1 MFDPTLNGVIA
12 QVEAGRIVLPAMQRP
27 FVWKEDRLTKLIDSL
42 LRDFPIGTVLL
53 WKTAN
58 MQRFRRFAKDVQSN
72 AGLTVDF
79 ERGAST
85 ERYLVLDGQQR
96 LTSLF
101 VALSGTYDGRRLFVD
116 VLSGLRGEK
125 DSSET
130 YWDCRFL
137 TEKEAEALN
146 TWPRPIGEKNM
157 PAKRAVFVKFQD
169 LTRLAAARAGVIA
182 HQRAVELGLDVAQTT
197 RMTESYLQCATVL
210 SSKTALRI
218 HLIDEDAAEPKP
230 IEEILE
236 IFARVNTGG
245 LVLQKSD
252 LLMSLLDLK
261 WNDIQPELYRAVND
275 INVLRPFNI
284 TRDDLLKSVLLANG
298 SETRFDRLVGGRD
311 LVEKLATQLPPLL
324 PSVQTAW
331 KSMTLLLMDDCK
343 ITSERF
349 FRGRHNSLLPFVH
362 YFVANPTPSPGEKR
376 RLVFAV
382 YTALMSGVFAGAE
395 ARMGAFA
402 RKECLKGKPFPLEKL
417 TRLVAQHYGVNSL
430 ELLLQKHLDLTLNIT
445 HGGITLN
452 NNPENL
458 QRDHI
463 FPRALLEKQRT
474 PSELT
479 NHYANFHFL
488 RGEDNLNKSDTP
500 PHEWF
505 KKPGNQPPYSDED
518 LKERLLQWEQLQ
530 PGQFPLMLQ
539 ERTKLIHERALILFG
554 LKAAD
559 ADAIWNKS
567 SPKTAEELLKELDD
581 L

>member
-12 QVEAGRIVLPAMQRP
+12 QVEAGKIVLPAMQRP
-27 FVWKEDRLTKLIDSL
+27 FVWKDDRITKLIDSL

-53 WKTAN
+53 WKTAK
-58 MQRFRRFAKDVQSN
+58 MQRFRRFSKDVQSN
-72 AGLTVDF
+72 SGLTVDF
-79 ERGAST
+79 ERAAST

-101 VALSGTYDGRRLFVD
+101 VALAGSYDGLRLFVD
-116 VLSGLRGEK
+116 VLSGVRGEK
-125 DSSET
+125 DSSDV
-130 YWDCRFL
+130 YWDCRFI
-137 TEKEAEALN
+137 TAKEAEILN
-146 TWPRPIGEKNM
+146 AWPRPLGDKNA
-157 PAKRAVFVKFQD
+157 PARRTVFVKFQD
-169 LTRLAAARAGVIA
+169 LTKLAAARAGVIA
-182 HQRAVELGLDVAQTT
+182 HQRASELGLNDAQTT

-210 SSKTALRI
+210 SSKTALQI

-275 INVLRPFNI
+275 INALRPFNI

-331 KSMTLLLMDDCK
+331 KSLTLLLMDDCK

-349 FRGRHNSLLPFVH
+349 FRGGHNSLLPFVQ
-362 YFVANPTPSPGEKR
+362 YFVVNPTPSPGEKR

-395 ARMGAFA
+395 ARMGAFV
-402 RKECLKGKPFPLEKL
+402 RKECVKGKPFPLEKL
-417 TRLVAQHYGVNSL
+417 TRLIVQHYGVSSL
-430 ELLLQKHLDLTLNIT
+430 ESLLQKHLDLSLNIA

-463 FPRALLEKQRT
+463 FPRALLEKEGK
-474 PSELT
+474 PAELI

-505 KKPGNQPPYSDED
+505 KKPGNQPSYSDED
-518 LKERLLQWEQLQ
+518 LKERLLSWEHLQ
-530 PGQFPLMLQ
+530 PGQFPVMLQ
-539 ERTKLIHERALILFG
+539 ERTKLIQTRALNLFG

-559 ADAIWNKS
+559 ADAIWSKS
-567 SPKTAEELLKELDD
+567 GSKTPDELLKELDE